1 MKLLVIGGGARE
13 HAIAWK
19 LAQSPQV
26 ETVFVAPGNAG
37 TALET
42 KLQNISI
49 TALPELVTFA
59 QQQQIELTVVGPEA
73 PLVAGVVDMFQ
84 AADLKIVGPTRYA
97 AQLEGSKNFA
107 KTFMLKHGIPTAAS
121 ESFNDATAA
130 HHYIDQ
136 HAIPVVI
143 KADGLAAGKG
153 VIIAQTREEAH
164 SAVDAMLIA
173 NKLGIAGSQILIE
186 EYLAGE
192 EASFIVLSDGENVI
206 PLVTSQDHKRLL
218 DNDKGPNT
226 GGMGAYS
233 PASIITPELHDKIMQ
248 TVIMPAIRGMAQ
260 QAQPYTGFL
269 YAGLMISP
277 QGDIKVLEFNCR
289 LGDPETQVILL
300 RLQTDLFTL
309 FKHAT
314 NGTLNQVNAKWDSR
328 TALCLVMAAHGY
340 PDNPRKND
348 VIHGLENVTA
358 DQRTTDAF
366 HVFHAGTATSNT
378 NPEQILTAGG
388 RVLSVT
394 ALGTD
399 LQQARS
405 HAYAIAKN
413 IHFDGY
419 QLRQDIGHRGLKN

>member
-42 KLQNISI
+42 KLQNIPI

-84 AADLKIVGPTRYA
+84 AAGLKVVGPTRYA

-121 ESFNDATAA
+121 KSFNDATAA

-173 NKLGIAGSQILIE
+173 NKLGAAGSQILIE

-192 EASFIVLSDGENVI
+192 EASFIALSDGENVI
-206 PLVTSQDHKRLL
+206 PLATSQDHKRLL

-233 PASIITPELHDKIMQ
+233 PAPIITPELHDKIMQ
-248 TVIMPAIRGMAQ
+248 TVIMPAIHGMAQ

-309 FKHAT
+309 FKHVT
-314 NGTLNQVNAKWDSR
+314 NGTLNQVNAKWDPR

-340 PDNPRKND
+340 PDHPRKND

-366 HVFHAGTATSNT
+366 HVFHAGTATNST

-388 RVLSVT
+388 RVLSVA

-413 IHFDGY
+413 IHFDGC
-419 QLRQDIGHRGLKN
+419 QIRQDIGHRGLKS